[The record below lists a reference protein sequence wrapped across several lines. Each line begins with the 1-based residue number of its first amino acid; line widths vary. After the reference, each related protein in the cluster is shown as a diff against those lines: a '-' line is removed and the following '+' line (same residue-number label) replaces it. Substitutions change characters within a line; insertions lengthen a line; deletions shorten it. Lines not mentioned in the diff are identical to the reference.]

1 MTSDVTF
8 LIHDGFQILDLAG
21 PMAAFQM
28 AGRIARTEPY
38 RLQVSAPGGGVISS
52 SAGVSVA
59 AEAAPPVRGGT
70 LIVVGGTAPGPAS
83 PDLQRSLGDALAAS
97 GRIASVCTGAFLLA
111 EAGALDG
118 RRATTHWK
126 YAPLLQRQYPRIRV
140 EADRIFVRDGDTWT
154 SAGISAGIDMALAM
168 IEADLGP
175 AIARET
181 AQMLVVYHRRPG
193 GQSQFSAMLE
203 MQPDSDRMARVL
215 VHARENLAGD
225 LSVERLAEVAC
236 LSPRQFARAFRQS
249 TGETPAKAVERLRAE
264 AARELV
270 EKGCQPIEGIAG
282 AVGFGDP
289 ERMRRA
295 FVRIYG
301 QPPQALRRLE
311 RG

>member
-1 MTSDVTF
+1 
-8 LIHDGFQILDLAG
+8 
-21 PMAAFQM
+21 
-28 AGRIARTEPY
+28 
-38 RLQVSAPGGGVISS
+38 
-52 SAGVSVA
+52 
-59 AEAAPPVRGGT
+59 
-70 LIVVGGTAPGPAS
+70 
-83 PDLQRSLGDALAAS
+83 
-97 GRIASVCTGAFLLA
+97 
-111 EAGALDG
+111 
-118 RRATTHWK
+118 
-126 YAPLLQRQYPRIRV
+126 
-140 EADRIFVRDGDTWT
+140 
-154 SAGISAGIDMALAM
+154 
-168 IEADLGP
+168 
-175 AIARET
+175 
-181 AQMLVVYHRRPG
+181 
-193 GQSQFSAMLE
+193 MLE

-311 RG
+311 RR